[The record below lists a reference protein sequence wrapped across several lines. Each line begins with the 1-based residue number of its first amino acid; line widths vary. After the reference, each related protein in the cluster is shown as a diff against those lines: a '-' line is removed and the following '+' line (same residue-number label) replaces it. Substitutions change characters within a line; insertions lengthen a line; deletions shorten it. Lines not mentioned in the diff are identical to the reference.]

1 MKQAYKKSKLERA
14 WKMLLNQIFYKS
26 SENLNFQK
34 IKSKGPSKVSLAF
47 FFFLN
52 QLQPSVPLLYYA
64 SPSFN

>member
-47 FFFLN
+47 FFFK
-52 QLQPSVPLLYYA
+52 PTPVFRAFALLCL
-64 SPSFN
+64 PFF